1 MFLKEIR
8 AHGFKSFADKIT
20 IEMKK
25 GITCIVGPNGSGKS
39 NVVDAVR
46 WVLGEQSV
54 KSLRGDGNMADVIF
68 SGSKSRNTVNIAS
81 VTLIFDNT
89 DNYIKLPNTEVSIKR
104 MVYRDGT
111 NEYFLNGEKCRLKDI
126 TDILLDT
133 GIAKESFNIISQGKI
148 EEILNSKPIERRV
161 IFEEAAGVLKYKK
174 RKEDALSKLEK
185 TNDNISR
192 VDDIINELKLQV
204 EPLAIQ
210 KEKAKEYIEYEE
222 KLKDLE
228 ISLLASDITNINYKY
243 KQDKEKIDILNKELV
258 DLGTSSSS
266 KEASLEKYKLD
277 ISKLETEIAEKQ
289 QYLLE
294 ITKKVEKLNG
304 EKLLITERQKYQ
316 VDDAK
321 LHDNLISLKE
331 KKLNFENDLS
341 KIELEIETI
350 KKDLEKIS
358 NNLTKK
364 SEQLVKIKTEK
375 EKINKNISDAVRN
388 NSYLNLKIEEL
399 NDSIEQNSFLPFAT
413 RKVLSNN
420 KLKGVHD
427 ALGNLL
433 DIEEKY
439 IKAITTSLGSSFSNI
454 VIDSEENAKEI
465 INYLKINNLGR
476 VTLYP
481 LNIMKPKFIEEN
493 LLRDISK
500 LDGFI
505 DIGSNL
511 TTYDPKYENI
521 VKNQLGNVIVV
532 DIIDNANKISKVINY
547 KYKIVTLDGEILNVG
562 GSITGGSTK
571 QIKNLTSQK
580 YELEKLIKEREENTE
595 KIKSLEEQIN
605 DIDKNFKAVE
615 DEIYLISRDKVG
627 IHELLK
633 NKLESLENIR
643 QNIENV
649 ESDINGTNNLI
660 NNTLSSEEEK
670 VINDYYAALKE
681 KETLN
686 LKIENLNKEKKNLN
700 DLLQEQELEIRKG
713 NAVYNNKNKEIK
725 DLEIEINRFDVK
737 LDNLLNTLSE
747 EYSMTYE
754 KAISSYKLE
763 IDENE
768 ARNTVSK
775 LKQKIKEI
783 GPVNINA
790 IEEYDKVNE
799 RYEFLNRQR
808 DDLINAENTLLG
820 IIDELDEVM
829 KKEFTEGFNIIRKNF
844 NETFKEL
851 FKGGSAD
858 LKLIDPDNILESGID
873 IVASPPGKKLTTIS
887 LLSGGEKTFTAISL
901 VFAILKSRPVPF
913 CIFDEVEAALDE
925 ANVGSFGT
933 YLKSLIDKT
942 QFILITH
949 KKKTMEYADVLYGI
963 TMQES
968 GVSKLVS
975 VKLEDVKEN

>member
-8 AHGFKSFADKIT
+8 THGFKSFSDKIT
-20 IEMKK
+20 IEMKN

-68 SGSKSRNTVNIAS
+68 SGSKSRNPVNIAS
-81 VTLIFDNT
+81 VTLIFDNS

-111 NEYFLNGEKCRLKDI
+111 NEYYLNNEKCRLKDI

-148 EEILNSKPIERRV
+148 EEILNSKPTERRV
-161 IFEEAAGVLKYKK
+161 IFEEAASVLKYRK
-174 RKEDALSKLEK
+174 RKEDALNKLEK
-185 TNDNISR
+185 TNSNISR
-192 VDDIINELKLQV
+192 VDDIIGELKNQV
-204 EPLAIQ
+204 EPLAKQ
-210 KEKAKEYIEYEE
+210 KEKAKEYIEIEE

-228 ISLLASDITNINYKY
+228 ISLLANDITDINYKY
-243 KQDKEKIDILNKELV
+243 KQDKEKVDILNKELTN
-258 DLGTSSSS
+258 LSSISSS

-277 ISKLETEIAEKQ
+277 ISKLEKEIEEKQ
-289 QYLLE
+289 QNLLDA
-294 ITKKVEKLNG
+294 TKKAEKLNG
-304 EKLLITERQKYQ
+304 EKLLITERQKYK
-316 VDDAK
+316 VEDAK
-321 LHDNLISLKE
+321 LHDNLLSLKE
-331 KKLNFENDLS
+331 KKLNLENELS
-341 KIELEIETI
+341 KIELEIENI

-358 NNLTKK
+358 NNLTEK
-364 SEQLVKIKTEK
+364 SEKLEKIKQEK
-375 EKINKNISDAVRN
+375 GKIDKNISDAVRN
-388 NSYLNLKIEEL
+388 NSYLNLKIDEL

-413 RKVLSNN
+413 RKVLSNK

-433 DIEEKY
+433 NIEEKY
-439 IKAITTSLGSSFSNI
+439 LKAITTSLGASFSNI
-454 VIDSEENAKEI
+454 VIDNEENAKEI
-465 INYLKINNLGR
+465 INYLKINNIGR

-481 LNIMKPKFIEEN
+481 INIMKPKFIEESI
-493 LLRDISK
+493 LKDISK
-500 LDGFI
+500 LEGFI

-532 DIIDNANKISKVINY
+532 DKIDNANKISKVINY

-562 GSITGGSTK
+562 GSITGGSIK
-571 QIKNLTSQK
+571 QVKNLTSQK
-580 YELEKLIKEREENTE
+580 YELEKMVKERGNNTNL
-595 KIKSLEEQIN
+595 IKSLEEQIN
-605 DIDKNFKAVE
+605 DVDKKYKATE

-633 NKLESLENIR
+633 NKFEYLENIK
-643 QNIENV
+643 QNMENIQ
-649 ESDINGTNNLI
+649 SDINGTNNLI
-660 NNTLSSEEEK
+660 NNTLSNEEEK
-670 VINDYYAALKE
+670 IINSYYAAVKE
-681 KETLN
+681 KDELN
-686 LKIENLNKEKKNLN
+686 LTLENLSKEKKNLN
-700 DLLQEQELEIRKG
+700 DLLEEQQFEIRKE
-713 NAVYNNKNKEIK
+713 NTTYNSKNKEIK

-754 KAISSYKLE
+754 KAVSTYKLE
-763 IDENE
+763 IDEDE

-775 LKQKIKEI
+775 LKQKIKDI
-783 GPVNINA
+783 GPVNIDA
-790 IEEYDKVNE
+790 IDEYDKVNE
-799 RYEFLNRQR
+799 RYEFLNKQKE
-808 DDLINAENTLLG
+808 DLVNAENTLLG

-829 KKEFTEGFNIIRKNF
+829 KKEFTKYFNIIRKNF
-844 NETFKEL
+844 TETFKEL
-851 FKGGSAD
+851 FRGGTAD
-858 LKLIDPDNILESGID
+858 LKLLDPDNILESGID

-901 VFAILKSRPVPF
+901 VFAILKSRKVPF

-925 ANVGSFGT
+925 ANVDSFGK
-933 YLKSLIDKT
+933 YLQSLTDKT

-949 KKKTMEYADVLYGI
+949 KKRTMEYADVLYGI

-975 VKLEDVKEN
+975 VKLEDVK